1 MGENKLKTQ
10 EPRAI
15 SADIAQEVL
24 LQGDLSKLT
33 PEQRVEYYRC
43 VCESLGLNPLTKPF
57 QYIVLG
63 GKLTLYATRDAADQL
78 RRRYN
83 ISIEIVSREIIDG
96 QYYVVTAR
104 ARTPDGR
111 IDESIG
117 AVPLVS
123 TKPNPRTGEIQT
135 TRLTGDEYANAI
147 MKCETKAKRR
157 VTLSICGLGWLDES
171 EIETIPTAVP
181 ADSNITNNEE
191 FAHEVDDYIDEQ
203 TNRRLHAL
211 AADVFGRGE
220 DARQRYIE
228 LKRELFG
235 ESKKTTELTWE
246 QAKQLEQK
254 LRDLR
259 QAKEKEARGDNNE
272 SL

>member
-1 MGENKLKTQ
+1 MRENKPKTQ

-24 LQGDLSKLT
+24 LQGDLSRLS
-33 PEQRVEYYRC
+33 PEQRVEYYRR

-135 TRLTGDEYANAI
+135 IRLTGDEYANAI

-181 ADSNITNNEE
+181 ADNNVTNEE
-191 FAHEVDDYIDEQ
+191 FVHKVDDYIDEQ

-228 LKRELFG
+228 LKCELFG
-235 ESKKTTELTWE
+235 ENKKTTELTWDE
-246 QAKQLEQK
+246 AKRLEQK
-254 LRDLR
+254 LRELR
-259 QAKEKEARGDNNE
+259 EAKEKDARGDNDE